1 MATLL
6 PTLGNNFTA
15 LPLFPPPAV
24 AGGVPGIEWIERR
37 TPLLSA
43 GPLPGE
49 DAILSV
55 NIAQGCAHRCAFCST
70 RARPVYAGDEMIRLY
85 RDTPEKLAAELG
97 ACRHLPRAV
106 YVSPATDPFM
116 PLAEVQ
122 QEAARVVEVL
132 AEHGVEA
139 WLPTRGLIRPSVLS
153 VLERHRQRV
162 KVIVGLTTVNRALQ
176 RALEP
181 LIAPPRL
188 RLRQIARLH
197 ELGVRVQVET
207 APLIPGLTDQRA
219 NLSAVLEALASVGV
233 RQVTAGYLFLRPAI
247 RDHLLPVLTEWG
259 LDEAVLAEFAD
270 GPLLNCDGLGTARLL
285 PKGRRQRGYATVMA
299 LAVKHGISVKVCGLT
314 NPDFGS
320 SMPKPMAAVA
330 PRPALLW

>member
-1 MATLL
+1 M
-6 PTLGNNFTA
+6 
-15 LPLFPPPAV
+15 
-24 AGGVPGIEWIERR
+24 
-37 TPLLSA
+37 
-43 GPLPGE
+43 
-49 DAILSV
+49 
-55 NIAQGCAHRCAFCST
+55 
-70 RARPVYAGDEMIRLY
+70 YAGDDVIHLY
-85 RDTPEKLAAELG
+85 RDTPEKLAVELR
-97 ACRHLPRAV
+97 ACRQLPRAV

-153 VLERHRQRV
+153 VLERYRQRV
-162 KVIVGLTTVNRALQ
+162 KVIVGLTTVNRQLQ

-181 LIAPPRL
+181 LTAPPRL

-233 RQVTAGYLFLRPAI
+233 GQVTAGYLFLRPAI

-259 LDEAVLAEFAD
+259 MDETVLAEFAD
-270 GPLLNCDGLGTARLL
+270 GPLLNCDGLGAARLL
-285 PKGRRQRGYATVMA
+285 PKARRQRGYATVMA

-314 NPDFGS
+314 NPDFGGPL
-320 SMPKPMAAVA
+320 PKSMAAVA